1 MSEPNKFTPGP
12 WVVINRTGVFS
23 ELGAESGDGAK
34 ADPTDGWTIADCSAG
49 CTLLNGDYVELGFAV
64 QQANAKLIAAAP
76 DLLEALEGVLRI
88 SDLWLP
94 HEVEEQHGEE
104 MYVLHMARNKMIAAV
119 EKARGQQ

>member
-1 MSEPNKFTPGP
+1 MIESNKFTPGP
-12 WVVINRTGVFS
+12 WAVINRTGVFS

-76 DLLEALEGVLRI
+76 DLLEALEQMIDEYGTAGDGWPRNNKVLR
-88 SDLWLP
+88 D
-94 HEVEEQHGEE
+94 
-104 MYVLHMARNKMIAAV
+104 ARAAIL
-119 EKARGQQ
+119 KARGQQ

>member
-1 MSEPNKFTPGP
+1 MSESNKFTPGP
-12 WVVINRTGVFS
+12 WEVVEDIRYEDKESQYTAGFDICNFDGTSVVGC
-23 ELGAESGDGAK
+23 EGISGDSEK
-34 ADPTDGWTIADCSAG
+34 
-49 CTLLNGDYVELGFAV
+49 ER
-64 QQANAKLIAAAP
+64 ANAILIAAAP